1 MPMPAIWR
9 LQLKWTQKVSLAGV
23 FLLGWFVVFTSIMR
37 IVSLP
42 ASAKSK
48 EPTCMPPPP
57 APDLT
62 WCIPPANISKG
73 GSVNATIWAE
83 IEGGTGII
91 CACLPALRAPAVQ
104 LYRHC
109 IGKTGNDTSSRSRA
123 YSEFHEIDK
132 AHGGHFDAD
141 ADANKFDKAHGIFTN
156 PNPNRRSRVTDPWG
170 DAIPLSTAQATATR
184 GRSSDGDEDS
194 EERVMGI
201 IKTVHVDVSN
211 NV

>member
-1 MPMPAIWR
+1 MPMQAIWK
-9 LQLKWTQKVSLAGV
+9 LQLKWTQKVSLAAV

-42 ASAKSK
+42 ASAKST
-48 EPTCMPPPP
+48 EPTCTLYPSHPKSI
-57 APDLT
+57 T
-62 WCIPPANISKG
+62 PANISKG

-104 LYRHC
+104 LYRYC
-109 IGKTGNDTSSRSRA
+109 TGKTSNDTSSRSRT

-132 AHGGHFDAD
+132 TNGSRFD
-141 ADANKFDKAHGIFTN
+141 ADANKFDKTHGIFSNT
-156 PNPNRRSRVTDPWG
+156 PPNRKSKVNDPWG

-184 GRSSDGDEDS
+184 GRSSDEDS
-194 EERVMGI
+194 AERAMGI
-201 IKTVHVDVSN
+201 TKTVDFNVTDV
-211 NV
+211 